1 VSEPK
6 TTPKLVDSAKSTSAA
21 EALGVP
27 AKIPDIT
34 PKDPPSEKTNPNPQ
48 TRNKKN
54 TAGGQ
59 NIGGKKRKTGR
70 RKAANN
76 KQVGQVVEVAPIAQ
90 RAHMRG
96 RHWGLISSFLMFVI
110 VPLVITFWYLQERA
124 VDQYAS
130 TVAFTVQQQGQSS
143 GSADLLNGFAA
154 QVGGSGGVSDTDILY
169 EFIQSQ
175 QMVASID
182 DQFDLIS
189 LYSATYDQD
198 PIFSLPADATLEDL
212 VQYWSRVVRISY
224 DEAARLIELR
234 VLAYDP
240 ETAQAIAQEIVTQS
254 QLLINDLNIQAR
266 EDTIQFAEQ
275 DLDSAEA
282 RLSTARTEL
291 IFFRTST
298 QIVDPETDL
307 AGRLGVVNTLQQQ
320 LAEALVEYDLLA
332 PSTSLNDPR
341 VVQAQR
347 RIDVIRA
354 RLAEERANV
363 TQGQEA
369 ISGEDYPTLLAQYEG
384 LVVSREI
391 AEQMYRAALTS
402 LDVARADA
410 SRQSRYLSA
419 YIQPT
424 LAQTAEFPQRMTLF
438 GLAALFI
445 VLSWSIAVLIYYS
458 VRDSR

>member
-1 VSEPK
+1 MSKP
-6 TTPKLVDSAKSTSAA
+6 TTPPKLVDPIDGPDGSTANGPPAKRAAANRTQKAAARGHGKAGQKKLAGGKEQRASTRRSPAA
-21 EALGVP
+21 EPV
-27 AKIPDIT
+27 
-34 PKDPPSEKTNPNPQ
+34 
-48 TRNKKN
+48 
-54 TAGGQ
+54 
-59 NIGGKKRKTGR
+59 GR
-70 RKAANN
+70 I
-76 KQVGQVVEVAPIAQ
+76 VEVAPIAS
-90 RAHMRG
+90 RARMRG
-96 RHWGLISSFLMFVI
+96 RHWGLIFSFVLSVI
-110 VPLVITFWYLQERA
+110 LPLALTFWYLQERA

-130 TVAFTVQQQGQSS
+130 TVAFTVQQGQ
-143 GSADLLNGFAA
+143 GSAPSDLISGFAA
-154 QVGGSGGVSDTDILY
+154 QVGGSTGVSDTDILY

-175 QMVASID
+175 QMVAAINER
-182 DQFDLIS
+182 FDLKA
-189 LYSATYDQD
+189 LYSANYDQD
-198 PIFSLPADATLEDL
+198 PIFSVPADAKLEDL
-212 VQYWSRVVRISY
+212 VRYWSRIVRISY

-240 ETAQAIAQEIVTQS
+240 LTAQQIAQEIIAQS
-254 QLLINDLNIQAR
+254 QVLINDLNEQAR
-266 EDTIQFAEQ
+266 EDTIRFGEHDLAAAE
-275 DLDSAEA
+275 E

-291 IFFRTST
+291 IFFRVST

-320 LAEALVEYDLLA
+320 LAEALVDFDLLA
-332 PSTSLNDPR
+332 PSTNLDDPR
-341 VVQAQR
+341 VEQAQR

-363 TQGQEA
+363 SQGQDA

-384 LVVSREI
+384 LVVAREI

-438 GLAALFI
+438 GLAAMFI
-445 VLSWSIAVLIYYS
+445 LLSWTIAVLIYYS